1 QGLGVARSVLVRL
14 LQDARA
20 EDYATV
26 RLETLRLMT
35 AARAMY
41 RAFGFVEIAKF
52 EGSEIAN
59 IVLGPLTIAME
70 LDLAAE
76 RQ

>member
-1 QGLGVARSVLVRL
+1 
-14 LQDARA
+14 
-20 EDYATV
+20 
-26 RLETLRLMT
+26 MT
-35 AARAMY
+35 AARAIY

-59 IVLGPLTIAME
+59 TVLDPLTIAME

-76 RQ
+76 HPVSLTRGRP